1 MTAKRT
7 KPHHIVILGVVMLAA
22 IFAVLFV
29 SACGS
34 STSESSSSAAPEAQ
48 EIVTA
53 TFGGALGEAEKA
65 AYYDPW
71 VAQGGKIKQLETEA
85 SLAAVRLQVSSG
97 KVLWDIVELGGPDM
111 IAGGQDGTLMKLDY
125 TLIDKSVCVPDAAQE
140 FGLDSNH
147 YTEGIGYL
155 TKNFKTPPTWAD
167 FWNTSQYP
175 GRRSMEKYIQDGTL
189 EYAQLG
195 AGVPKES
202 LYPLDVDAALLSLDK
217 LGNDVVFVD
226 SLAQASQLLIAGDV
240 LMTQTAAGRM
250 LALQKAGLEVGY
262 NPVGQNGG
270 SYFCIPAGAPHA
282 AEAMKFLAFMASYEQ
297 GSTTMANATGYA
309 GPNKAGN
316 EAATGIGAAL
326 LYTNPDVAALGFPV
340 DLAWWTPANTEMAT
354 TKFNSWLV
362 QQ

>member
-1 MTAKRT
+1 VTSTRNR
-7 KPHHIVILGVVMLAA
+7 PYYIVILGAIVIAA
-22 IFAVLFV
+22 VAAVLFV

-34 STSESSSSAAPEAQ
+34 SSEDTSSSASPAAQ

-85 SLAAVRLQVSSG
+85 SLAAVRLQVQSG
-97 KVLWDIVELGGPDM
+97 KVLWDIVELAGPDM
-111 IAGGQDGTLMKLDY
+111 LAGGADGTLMKLDY
-125 TLIDKSVCVPDAAQE
+125 TAIDKSVCVPDAAQE
-140 FGLDSNH
+140 YGLDSNH

-167 FWNTSQYP
+167 FWNTTKYP

-202 LYPLDVDAALLSLDK
+202 LYPLDVDAALASLDK
-217 LGNDVVFVD
+217 LGDNVVFVD

-270 SYFCIPAGAPHA
+270 SYFCIPTGAPHA
-282 AEAMKFLAFMASYEQ
+282 AEAMKFLAFMASDEQ
-297 GSTTMANATGYA
+297 GSTTMANMTGYA
-309 GPNKAGN
+309 GPNAAGN

-326 LYTNPDVAALGFPV
+326 LYTNPEVAALGFPV
-340 DLAWWTPANTEMAT
+340 DLTWWTPENTEMAT
-354 TKFNSWLV
+354 TKFNAWLV
-362 QQ
+362 QH